1 MTAAAGL
8 SHPSEL
14 GPHHLVRRVSL
25 TEIRL
30 FSQLHIFLEDGELLS
45 GTHDRDFYS
54 AAWKLSQ
61 ATACYD
67 TGPGRGAEL
76 SADTELGA
84 SADGPAGPR
93 GVLALVRQAHAW
105 ERNEEVRQSY
115 HRMADAP

>member
-1 MTAAAGL
+1 MKLIFHIVTAVFAAFLHSQGAAA
-8 SHPSEL
+8 
-14 GPHHLVRRVSL
+14 
-25 TEIRL
+25 
-30 FSQLHIFLEDGELLS
+30 
-45 GTHDRDFYS
+45 DRGDTARDS
-54 AAWKLSQ
+54 TAWTISQ

-115 HRMADAP
+115 HRMADAPAEWSLPPPTGPPFS